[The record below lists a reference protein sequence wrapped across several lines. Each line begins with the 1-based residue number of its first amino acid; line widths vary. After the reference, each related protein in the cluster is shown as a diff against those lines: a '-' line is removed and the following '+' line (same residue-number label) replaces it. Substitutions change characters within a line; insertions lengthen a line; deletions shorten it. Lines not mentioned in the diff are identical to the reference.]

1 MADKQPSE
9 GQRQASYAKDAELRQ
24 ICDANAISQE
34 TFVQDSLPAELE
46 IAFLTVSS
54 LVGAS
59 ILQGARAVCCATR
72 RVRVRVRARV
82 RVRVRARA
90 EMWLPGDS
98 TARARVLFW
107 PT

>member
-24 ICDANAISQE
+24 ICDANTISQE

-72 RVRVRVRARV
+72 RVRVLV